1 MESAEVVLRAVIVQ
15 ELLQDAVVANAE
27 ATVVVA
33 VDIREETEMR
43 TKKAVS
49 AVVVV
54 VIKEIATATKMVVN
68 AVVVV
73 VIKETATA
81 TKMVA
86 NAVVVVVIKETA
98 TATKRVA
105 NAVVVVAIKETVT
118 ATKKV
123 VNAVVVEG
131 SEVVTK
137 KVAWVEAVED
147 TKDPVTVVNMEKE
160 TAAEDVV
167 DVAEAT
173 VYPQDLSMVQMEPH
187 CEKAVRSGHTQK
199 VFMI

>member
-1 MESAEVVLRAVIVQ
+1 MARNSTLVAMESAEVVLRAVIVQ

-27 ATVVVA
+27 ATVVVG
-33 VDIREETEMR
+33 VDTREETEMR

-54 VIKEIATATKMVVN
+54 VIKETATATKMVVN

-86 NAVVVVVIKETA
+86 NAVVE
-98 TATKRVA
+98 
-105 NAVVVVAIKETVT
+105 VAIKETVT

-131 SEVVTK
+131 TEVATK
-137 KVAWVEAVED
+137 KVAWVVAVED
-147 TKDPVTVVNMEKE
+147 TKDLVTVVNMEKE

-167 DVAEAT
+167 DEAVAT

>member
-49 AVVVV
+49 
-54 VIKEIATATKMVVN
+54 
-68 AVVVV
+68 
-73 VIKETATA
+73 
-81 TKMVA
+81 
-86 NAVVVVVIKETA
+86 AVVVVVIKETA